1 MNHLRRIGLLRRRMT
16 KAGLSGLLVTHLPD
30 VRYLCGFTGS
40 SAALAVT
47 RRHASLFTDGRYKTQ
62 AEEEVRGAA
71 VDIGTGPA
79 AIAAIEWLRNQP
91 GVEAAGFDASST
103 TVAELNR
110 WKASLPARQRKRFL
124 SELAEPLVMPLRMI
138 KDADEL
144 AIMAEAALTGC
155 RLFEDILGVIRPGL
169 REIDIAAELEYKARQ
184 LGAEGMSFE
193 TIVASGERSALPHGR
208 ATSTLLP
215 RKGFLTLDFGI
226 ILNGYSSDMTRTVYL
241 GNPTAKERD
250 TYEAVLEAQ
259 ESGVEAVR
267 GGARCADVDESAR
280 GVLRKVGLAEAF
292 THSSGHGVG
301 LEIHEPP
308 RIGTGQE
315 TRLLPGM
322 VVTIEPGVYLAGQ
335 FGIRIE
341 DMVVVT
347 RTGGRVLT
355 LAPKALIQL

>member
-1 MNHLRRIGLLRRRMT
+1 MT
-16 KAGLSGLLVTHLPD
+16 KAGVSGLLVTHLLD
-30 VRYLCGFTGS
+30 LRYLCGFTGS

-47 RRHASLFTDGRYKTQ
+47 GRHACLFTDGRYTTQ
-62 AEEEVRGAA
+62 AAEEVRGAS
-71 VDIGTGPA
+71 VGIVTGPA
-79 AIAAIEWLRNQP
+79 AVAAVEWLRNEP
-91 GVEAAGFDASST
+91 GVEAAAFDPGST
-103 TVAELNR
+103 TVAELSR
-110 WKASLPARQRKRFL
+110 WRASLPARLRKKFL
-124 SELAEPLVMPLRMI
+124 SELPEPLVMPLRMV

-144 AIMAEAALTGC
+144 AILSDAALTGC
-155 RLFEDILGVIRPGL
+155 RLFEHILGVIRPGL
-169 REIDIAAELEYKARQ
+169 REIDVAAELEYKARQ

-208 ATSTLLP
+208 ATSTPLP

-226 ILNGYSSDMTRTVYL
+226 IHEGYSSDMTRTVYL
-241 GNPTAKERD
+241 GNPTSKERD
-250 TYEAVLEAQ
+250 AYEAVLEAQ
-259 ESGVEAVR
+259 KTAVEAVR
-267 GGARCADVDESAR
+267 GGARCGDVDEAAR

-308 RIGTGQE
+308 RIGTGQT

-341 DMVVVT
+341 DMVAVT
-347 RTGGRVLT
+347 RTEGNVLT
-355 LAPKALIQL
+355 PAPKALIQL